1 MKIAILG
8 TGSVGSTI
16 GSKLIQ
22 LGHTVK
28 MGSRTAGNEKAVAWV
43 NKNGA
48 SASEGTFE
56 DAVKFG
62 DLIVLCLNG
71 AATLAAL
78 KMAGVENFNGKTVI
92 DITNPLDFSKG
103 MPPSLFVSNTD
114 SLGEQIQRFLPGAK
128 VVKTLNIVTADVMVN
143 PSLVPGDIDMLLC
156 GDHDDAKEQTRLLLN
171 DFGWKSIIDLG
182 GIQSARLM
190 EPYVLLWVN
199 LWQKFGDPY
208 FGVKFVKK

>member
-1 MKIAILG
+1 MNIGILG
-8 TGSVGSTI
+8 TGTVGSTI

-43 NKNGA
+43 NKNGP

-56 DAVKFG
+56 DAAEFG

-71 AATLAAL
+71 SGTLHAL
-78 KMAGVENFNGKTVI
+78 KMAGSENFNDKTVI

-103 MPPSLFVSNTD
+103 MPPILFVSNTD

-143 PSLVPGDIDMLLC
+143 PSLVPGEIDMLLC
-156 GDHDDAKEQTRLLLN
+156 GDHDDAKAQTRKLLN
-171 DFGWKSIIDLG
+171 NFGWKSIIDLG
-182 GIQSARLM
+182 GIPSARLM
-190 EPYVLLWVN
+190 EAYVLLWVN

-208 FGVKFVKK
+208 FGVKFVKR